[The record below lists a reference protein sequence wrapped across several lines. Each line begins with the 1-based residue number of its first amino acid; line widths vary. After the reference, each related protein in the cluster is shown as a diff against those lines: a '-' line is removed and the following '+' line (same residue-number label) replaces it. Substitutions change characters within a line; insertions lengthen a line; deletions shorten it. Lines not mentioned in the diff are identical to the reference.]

1 VALCALQ
8 AGFSAQCPLTVWHT
22 ACIAGETNLVQGG
35 ITASHIKEGGKMAVA
50 LPGKAADVVK
60 DAPNLPGKAVGGVKD
75 AGKKAVAL
83 PGKVAGGIMG
93 AGAVDEVS
101 EFKKEPELQAEQAD
115 EAGGVAPAEV
125 KQEL

>member
-50 LPGKAADVVK
+50 LPGK
-60 DAPNLPGKAVGGVKD
+60 
-75 AGKKAVAL
+75 
-83 PGKVAGGIMG
+83 VAGGIMG